1 MLKWLFRQRL
11 DAFDRAHGYD
21 SAYVREILDA
31 DLEAAIGL
39 SRVTGLTKY
48 RKGVATDAWYAAK
61 LVGTL
66 AEDCGPCTQLVV
78 TMAEHDGVPQAVI
91 RAILNGD
98 RHAMTADVSLAFQF
112 AQAVLRHDPEAD
124 VLRERVVATWGEKG
138 LISLGFALTMARFF
152 PTLKYALGHGKACQ
166 RVKVGNAEV
175 TIHGHPQMV

>member
-98 RHAMTADVSLAFQF
+98 RHAMTADVSLAFQLRRRF
-112 AQAVLRHDPEAD
+112 FDMIPRPTCCVSGWSQPGEKRGSSHWVLRS
-124 VLRERVVATWGEKG
+124 R
-138 LISLGFALTMARFF
+138 
-152 PTLKYALGHGKACQ
+152 
-166 RVKVGNAEV
+166 
-175 TIHGHPQMV
+175 